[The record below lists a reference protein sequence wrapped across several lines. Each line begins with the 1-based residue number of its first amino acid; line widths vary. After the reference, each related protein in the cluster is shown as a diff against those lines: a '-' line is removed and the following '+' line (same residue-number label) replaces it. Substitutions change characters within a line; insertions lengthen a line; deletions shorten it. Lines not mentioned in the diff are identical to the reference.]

1 MYDQTVLVQWSF
13 SVLRNSSK
21 SVIKAGVE
29 TIVNND
35 KYILLGKSNSIYQGG
50 NSEEIFSL
58 KLTESNV
65 FPLFEEVIKHEG
77 ALHPVYRFTGVML
90 NYAEALYRLEKFD
103 EMRKVINQV
112 RASLNKVE
120 LTSFSSNDAT
130 LTEITTLWREII
142 NKDYGYFALLK
153 QLNLAVSTLDIK
165 EYETL
170 YPIPMDELYQNSQ
183 MDHNPGYL

>member
-29 TIVNND
+29 TIINND
-35 KYILLGKSNSIYQGG
+35 KYILLDKSNSIYQGG

-65 FPLFEEVIKHEG
+65 FPLFGEVIKHEG
-77 ALHPVYRFTGVML
+77 SLHPVYRFTGVML
-90 NYAEALYRLEKFD
+90 NYAEALYHLEKFD

-120 LTSFSSNDAT
+120 LTSFSSNDAA

-153 QLNLAVSTLDIK
+153 QLNLAVSTLSIK

-183 MDHNPGYL
+183 MDQNPGYL